1 MLENALIT
9 GASGMVGTNI
19 EFGIKP
25 SSREMDITNVSQ
37 INKYV
42 SLTPNI
48 SCIIHLA
55 SINLR
60 DSEQDHITSI
70 NVNINGTTNM
80 ISVAKK
86 LDVPFILVS
95 TGAVFSSVNSNASFD
110 EKYNPCPG
118 SMYGETKYSAEKIAL
133 LYNKTIIIR
142 TGWLFGGHQKKHYK
156 FVESTINN
164 LYTNTKIYAANDF
177 YGSPTYVGDFI
188 NKMKYIILNNQ
199 YGIHHVINDGAASG
213 YDIAI
218 EISNI
223 LKLENTLI
231 VSTKSED
238 IPNSG
243 PNRSKSEVLVSN
255 VNKDNN
261 MRNWKIALNEYI
273 NKYVSSRNNIKSST
287 KIENDKCWK
296 NRQLCRLC
304 NEKELYTFYKF
315 KPTSLANQ
323 FLNSPKQQ
331 ERIPLDLCI
340 CIKCSHIQ
348 LLQIVEPHELY
359 SHYLYISSISQV
371 MINHLQSNIDYFIDF
386 INVLKDDTILEIGAN
401 DGTVI
406 QHLLCNGYNDVIGI
420 DPATNIHSRHNLPII
435 CDFFGSNSIKV
446 FNNKLFKLIFGFHC
460 CAHIE
465 NIQDIF
471 KCVYELLEDNGV
483 FVIEVGYFYEIL
495 KNYSFD
501 VVYHEH
507 IDYHTCKAIGSFAK
521 SNKLKLYHVR
531 ETDIQGGSIQFFF
544 SKNINII
551 VNDSVERILIKEQES
566 KLHNIDNLNKFQYK
580 VERNIKDIK
589 LIISSLYNA
598 GNKIAGYGASAKS
611 TTFLHQIL
619 TTPEYITYIIDDN
632 IYKQNL
638 YSPGFHIPI
647 KPLNILDLEHI
658 DYVII
663 LSCNFAS
670 QLIEKLE
677 PYRQKGLRIIIP
689 FPEISII

>member
-1 MLENALIT
+1 
-9 GASGMVGTNI
+9 
-19 EFGIKP
+19 
-25 SSREMDITNVSQ
+25 
-37 INKYV
+37 
-42 SLTPNI
+42 
-48 SCIIHLA
+48 
-55 SINLR
+55 
-60 DSEQDHITSI
+60 
-70 NVNINGTTNM
+70 
-80 ISVAKK
+80 
-86 LDVPFILVS
+86 
-95 TGAVFSSVNSNASFD
+95 
-110 EKYNPCPG
+110 
-118 SMYGETKYSAEKIAL
+118 MYGETKYSAEKIAL
-133 LYNKTIIIR
+133 LYDKTIIIR

-188 NKMKYIILNNQ
+188 NKMKDIILNNQ
-199 YGIHHVINDGAASG
+199 YGIHHIINECVASG
-213 YDIAI
+213 YDIAS
-218 EISNI
+218 EISNT
-223 LKLENTLI
+223 LKLDNTLI
-231 VSTKSED
+231 VSTKSID
-238 IPNSG
+238 VPNSG
-243 PNRSKSEVLVSN
+243 LNRSKSEVLINTVKEN
-255 VNKDNN
+255 V

-273 NKYVSSRNNIKSST
+273 HKYVSSLNNIKSST
-287 KIENDKCWK
+287 KIDIDKCWK

-315 KPTSLANQ
+315 KPSSLANQ

-340 CIKCSHIQ
+340 CTRCSHIQ
-348 LLQIVEPHELY
+348 LLQIVDPTELY

-371 MINHLQSNIDYFIDF
+371 MITHLQSNIDYFIDF
-386 INVLKDDTILEIGAN
+386 INVSKDDNILEIGAN

-406 QHLLCNGYNDVIGI
+406 QHLLCNGYNNVIGI

-471 KCVYELLEDNGV
+471 KCVYELLEDDGV

-507 IDYHTCKAIGSFAK
+507 IDYHTCKAINSFAK
-521 SNKLKLYHVR
+521 SNKLRLYHVR

-544 SKNINII
+544 SKNTNII
-551 VNDSVERILIKEQES
+551 VNESVEQILIKEQQS
-566 KLHNIDNLNKFQYK
+566 KLHNIDNLNNFQYK
-580 VERNIKDIK
+580 VERNTKDIK

-689 FPEISII
+689 FPEIKII